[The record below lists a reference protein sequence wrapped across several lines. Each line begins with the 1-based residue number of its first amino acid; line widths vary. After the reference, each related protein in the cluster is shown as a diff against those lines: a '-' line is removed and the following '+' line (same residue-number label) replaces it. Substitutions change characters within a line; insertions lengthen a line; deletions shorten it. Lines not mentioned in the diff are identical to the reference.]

1 MNLNFLQTILT
12 VLSAVSLAG
21 STILIAFGCSVT
33 DAAVD
38 CSMTTAPAWLVPY
51 LMVGAAVLQVVKLVV
66 KTFQGPGAFTA
77 PTIALP
83 KFVEFNDGDENTRL

>member
-1 MNLNFLQTILT
+1 MNLNFLQTVLT
-12 VLSAVSLAG
+12 VLSAISLAG

-51 LMVGAAVLQVVKLVV
+51 LVAGATVLQVVKLAA
-66 KTFQGPGAFTA
+66 KTLQGPGAFTA

-83 KFVEFNDGDENTRL
+83 KFVELDDEDPRG